1 MSNSSKVPS
10 LAEACGIKESLI
22 IKPARTTKT
31 RSNVDEP
38 EQVKKQ
44 RKVFVQAVDMG
55 DKLNFN
61 TLQRVD
67 VKQDDGK
74 TVKGAKVVNKTVR
87 GYVEDLG
94 DGKLKV
100 HVLDYYKKVFYTT
113 EKELTFQDIK

>member
-1 MSNSSKVPS
+1 MSTSNKVPS

-94 DGKLKV
+94 EGKLKV